1 MHIPAGGTRLAK
13 NGSIMSEVGI
23 ILGIVVIVAVAVADI
38 IVRLRIAPRR
48 RDKFLEDLLES
59 MTEPGP
65 ADHMSL
71 VNRAQIVLD
80 DSLVE
85 SLLRHF
91 ELSATSRHVL
101 AALALRSE
109 GMSEPELLSAVN
121 HQLARQRRREL
132 PAAVVRR
139 IVMILMGADL
149 TALRQGRLEI
159 TNAGR
164 HLHTILQARSTA
176 APVSAFASP

>member
-1 MHIPAGGTRLAK
+1 
-13 NGSIMSEVGI
+13 MSEVGI
-23 ILGIVVIVAVAVADI
+23 ILGIVAIVGVAVADI

-59 MTEPGP
+59 MTEPEP
-65 ADHMSL
+65 AEHIS
-71 VNRAQIVLD
+71 QINHTPTVVD

-91 ELSATSRHVL
+91 ELSAISRHVL
-101 AALALRSE
+101 AALALRTE
-109 GMSEPELLSAVN
+109 GMSEPEVVSAVN

-132 PAAVVRR
+132 PATVVRK
-139 IVMILMGADL
+139 IVMILMGANL
-149 TALRQGRLEI
+149 TALRLGRLEI

-176 APVSAFASP
+176 AAPAVAFASP

>member
-1 MHIPAGGTRLAK
+1 
-13 NGSIMSEVGI
+13 MSEVGI
-23 ILGIVVIVAVAVADI
+23 ILGIVAIVVVAVADI

-59 MTEPGP
+59 MTDPEP
-65 ADHMSL
+65 AERMSQ
-71 VNRAQIVLD
+71 VNRAPTVLD
-80 DSLVE
+80 VSLVE

-101 AALALRSE
+101 AALALRTE
-109 GMSEPELLSAVN
+109 GMSEPEVVAAVN

-132 PAAVVRR
+132 PATVVRK

-149 TALRQGRLEI
+149 TTIRQGKLEI

-176 APVSAFASP
+176 AAPAAAFASP